1 MNREK
6 TIRILFRKKQV
17 IGINLWIK
25 SIYIKVVEKLFKSY
39 ELEELVYYYLLLV
52 KYSSL
57 FNRSS

>member
-6 TIRILFRKKQV
+6 TIKILFRKKQV
-17 IGINLWIK
+17 IGTNLWIK

-52 KYSSL
+52 KYPSL

>member
-52 KYSSL
+52 KYPSL

>member
-39 ELEELVYYYLLLV
+39 ELEQLVYYYLLLV
-52 KYSSL
+52 KYPSL

>member
-1 MNREK
+1 MSREK

-17 IGINLWIK
+17 IGTNLWIK

-52 KYSSL
+52 KYPSL

>member
-17 IGINLWIK
+17 ISINLWIK

-39 ELEELVYYYLLLV
+39 ELEELVYYFLLLV
-52 KYSSL
+52 KYPYSL
-57 FNRSS
+57 

>member
-6 TIRILFRKKQV
+6 TIKILFRKKQV
-17 IGINLWIK
+17 IGTNLWIK

-39 ELEELVYYYLLLV
+39 ELEELVCYYLLLV
-52 KYSSL
+52 KYPSL

>member
-17 IGINLWIK
+17 ISINLWIK

-39 ELEELVYYYLLLV
+39 ELEELVYYFLLLV
-52 KYSSL
+52 KYPYSS
-57 FNRSS
+57 